1 MTKKRIIILGA
12 SLVVLGV
19 ILWAVLRGSKPE
31 INALDVEFARYI
43 SAYTNGMINKNSTV
57 KVVLNSDL
65 AQKIDKD
72 AKAGDLIKF
81 YPSVSGSCKFTDER
95 TIEFTPEKGFKNS
108 QDYVAEFN
116 LGKLVK
122 TDEKRLKKFV
132 FGFSVIKQDMKV
144 LIESQT
150 TTDKKTLKYQSVTG
164 VVRTA
169 DYEDLQNIK
178 RAVSAKYCGKN
189 IKVNFREL

>member
-1 MTKKRIIILGA
+1 MKKKRIIILGA

-72 AKAGDLIKF
+72 A
-81 YPSVSGSCKFTDER
+81 
-95 TIEFTPEKGFKNS
+95 
-108 QDYVAEFN
+108 
-116 LGKLVK
+116 
-122 TDEKRLKKFV
+122 
-132 FGFSVIKQDMKV
+132 
-144 LIESQT
+144 
-150 TTDKKTLKYQSVTG
+150 
-164 VVRTA
+164 
-169 DYEDLQNIK
+169 
-178 RAVSAKYCGKN
+178 
-189 IKVNFREL
+189 